1 MPSTHLALNCHVVF
15 STKDR
20 EPSIDVKWRERF
32 HTFVGGLARSIDV
45 VPIAVGGVADHV
57 HLLLGLRATHALAAV
72 VRDIKVAS
80 SRWVHEEIGE
90 KRFAWQEGYGAF
102 TVSPSHLEAVREYIL
117 KQEEH
122 HRTRTFQEE
131 YVMLLEKCRVTY
143 NPEHLW

>member
-1 MPSTHLALNCHVVF
+1 VVF

-20 EPSIDVKWRERF
+20 EPWIDAKWRDRF
-32 HTFVGGLARSIDV
+32 HSFLGGAARSIDV

-80 SRWVHEEIGE
+80 SRWAHEETGQ
-90 KRFAWQEGYGAF
+90 KRFEW
-102 TVSPSHLEAVREYIL
+102 
-117 KQEEH
+117 
-122 HRTRTFQEE
+122 
-131 YVMLLEKCRVTY
+131 LLEKCAVPY